1 MSLDAG
7 PSGPASHDYTE
18 GATALDID
26 EAVASNKRSRRDSHY
41 SSYFDDE
48 EGGAMFSGPGH
59 SVNPSSVSRMSNL
72 ELGRRGSHDWSQM
85 RRKSHDSSGSRHWM
99 GRRFS
104 QDSQSSYQL
113 SRQDEG
119 SDNEAESTSFLG
131 YRGKNRAKLHGK
143 TSSQRPS
150 AFENIANLFS
160 RSTDPERNGNRRMSI
175 SQMSSASR
183 VSRGSHRSRH
193 PDEFSEQTCG
203 LDENEEERWG
213 YSSAEEESEVES
225 TNDMREDVSISAS
238 MAYDSEPSSPTEPSQ
253 NLPLLTMDSVLA
265 RETRIDMDIS
275 FTLLDA
281 PPPGP
286 PSRQT
291 IYIPDEDST
300 VRFIGY
306 EAIRWRWCLWKLGCV
321 LSAGLLALLG
331 HWFLRLWL
339 RWVAHEK
346 AFISSDNGFIVVEVG
361 LACLSKSY
369 LFSHQT
375 SQHTE
380 QLHCFLFVF
389 WIINITYPL
398 HFHTMY
404 QWANAP
410 SCTGRVS
417 SRGWLSIWIP
427 AMAS

>member
-72 ELGRRGSHDWSQM
+72 KLGRRGSHDWSQM

-104 QDSQSSYQL
+104 QDSQSSYQF

-119 SDNEAESTSFLG
+119 PDNEAENNSFLG
-131 YRGKNRAKLHGK
+131 HRDKSRPKLQ
-143 TSSQRPS
+143 TSSSRRPS
-150 AFENIANLFS
+150 AFENIANLFG
-160 RSTDPERNGNRRMSI
+160 RSTGPERNGNRRMSI

-183 VSRGSHRSRH
+183 VSSHRSRRS
-193 PDEFSEQTCG
+193 DEFSEQVFG

-213 YSSAEEESEVES
+213 YSSAEEEESEVES
-225 TNDMREDVSISAS
+225 TNDMPEDVSISAS

-265 RETRIDMDIS
+265 RETRIDMDFS

-286 PSRQT
+286 PSRQI

-300 VRFIGY
+300 IRFIGY
-306 EAIRWRWCLWKLGCV
+306 EAIRWRWFLWKLGCV

-331 HWFLRLWL
+331 HWFPRLWL

-380 QLHCFLFVF
+380 QSHCFLFVF

-398 HFHTMY
+398 YFHTMY
-404 QWANAP
+404 QWVNAS
-410 SCTGRVS
+410 SCTRVS
-417 SRGWLSIWIP
+417 SREWLSIWIP